1 MKNISFAR
9 VFKPGLL
16 ACSLA
21 AITACGGSDS
31 KREPVIPEVP
41 EVPISIRGVLDNPI
55 NSSEL
60 PSGSL
65 PSSSLPTYSLPA
77 GTLPTVE
84 IDESPTVDT
93 LRTLNVVLQLQ
104 QEVSDSALIDEG
116 MQLSAEAELAVD
128 EVSGRVTATVTAL
141 NADAGEEVTMVHIHS
156 GFAGE
161 NGGVLVGLQRSTDNP
176 LRFDLDANISDFADI
191 GGNDLDTFLDG
202 GWYLNLHTTSIPSG
216 HLRGQLFTNDIDVVR
231 SELQGK
237 QENPAVLNAEG
248 VSGVGYVTLNADD
261 GAVVAN
267 LAVEG
272 FVPFLDAPI
281 GPVHIHSGFAGEN
294 GAVILP
300 LSPVGESDTSYRG
313 TEADAIAAV
322 DFDQIGNG
330 GTYFNVHSAANGS
343 GEVRGQI
350 VPRGIDVVRTEL
362 QGQQENPAVVN
373 AEGISGVAYV
383 TINNDEQAL
392 VANASVEGFVPFLD
406 APIGPVHIHSGFAGE
421 NGGVL
426 VPLSAVGDSMTDYRG
441 TELDAINPI
450 DFDVLAGGGT
460 YVNVHSAENGSGE
473 LRGQIVPNGID
484 VVRAELEGQQE
495 NPAVV
500 NADGVAGVG
509 YVTINAE
516 GQGVV
521 ANVSVEGFTPF
532 LDAPIGPVHIHSGFA
547 GENGGV
553 LVPLSP
559 VGDSM
564 TDYRGTELDAINPV
578 DFDVLADGGTYINV
592 HSAENGMGELR
603 GQIVPRGVDVARAE
617 LQGQQE
623 NPAVVNAA
631 GVSGVGYVTVN
642 AEDKAVVANVT
653 VQGFVPFL
661 DAPIGPVHI
670 HSGFAGENGGVLLP
684 LSPVDGS
691 DTNYRGTDADAI
703 ADIDFEQLAKGGTYI
718 NVHSAENG
726 GGEVRGQILQGS
738 IDVVRTQLETSQ
750 EVPAVTTPSSA
761 DVGGVGYFTFDSE
774 NALFNPIA
782 NVSVTG
788 FEATA
793 VHVHRG
799 GVAGVAG
806 PVQIG
811 LTDISDASAPGS
823 SFSASGDGAS
833 IFSLDGLLAGAY
845 YFNAHSAQNPNGE
858 VRGQILVDNIRAFS
872 TELNGLNVIPE
883 INLTSATGVGFITV
897 NQETESFSANV
908 QVFDFA
914 PLPSSVSLN
923 VGGSNNTAFTE
934 LTAQGDGFF
943 SATGQVFSLNGLLNG
958 AYSLQADE

>member
-65 PSSSLPTYSLPA
+65 PSSSLPAYSLPA

-84 IDESPTVDT
+84 IDESPSVDT

-104 QEVSDSALIDEG
+104 QEVSDSLLIDEG
-116 MQLSAEAELAVD
+116 MQLSAEAELVVD
-128 EVSGRVTATVTAL
+128 EASGRVTATVTAL
-141 NADAGEEVTMVHIHS
+141 NVDADEEVTMVHIHS

-161 NGGVLVGLQRSTDNP
+161 NGGVLVGLQRSADNP

-237 QENPAVLNAEG
+237 QQNPAVLNAEG
-248 VSGVGYVTLNADD
+248 VSGVGYVTLNAGD

-272 FVPFLDAPI
+272 FVPFLDAAI

-313 TEADAIAAV
+313 TEAEAIAAI

-426 VPLSAVGDSMTDYRG
+426 VP
-441 TELDAINPI
+441 INPI
-450 DFDVLAGGGT
+450 DFDALAGGGT
-460 YVNVHSAENGSGE
+460 YVNVHSAENGGGE
-473 LRGQIVPNGID
+473 LRGQIVPKGID
-484 VVRAELEGQQE
+484 VVRAELQGQQE

-516 GQGVV
+516 DQAVV

-553 LVPLSP
+553 LVH
-559 VGDSM
+559 
-564 TDYRGTELDAINPV
+564 
-578 DFDVLADGGTYINV
+578 INV

-703 ADIDFEQLAKGGTYI
+703 ADIDFDQLANGGTYI

-750 EVPAVTTPSSA
+750 EVPTVTTPSSS

-823 SFSASGDGAS
+823 SFSASGENAS

-845 YFNAHSAQNPNGE
+845 YFNAHSAQNPAGE

-872 TELNGLNVIPE
+872 TELDGLNVIPE

-897 NQETESFSANV
+897 NQETESFSTNV

>member
-65 PSSSLPTYSLPA
+65 PSSSLPAYSLPA

-84 IDESPTVDT
+84 IDESPSVDT

-104 QEVSDSALIDEG
+104 QEVSDSLLIDEG
-116 MQLSAEAELAVD
+116 MQLSAEAELVVD
-128 EVSGRVTATVTAL
+128 EASGRVTATVTAL
-141 NADAGEEVTMVHIHS
+141 NVDADEEVTMVHIHS

-161 NGGVLVGLQRSTDNP
+161 NGGVLVGLQRSADNP

-237 QENPAVLNAEG
+237 QQNPAVLNAEG
-248 VSGVGYVTLNADD
+248 VSGVGYVTLNAGD

-272 FVPFLDAPI
+272 FVPFLDAAI

-313 TEADAIAAV
+313 TEAEAIAAI

-392 VANASVEGFVPFLD
+392 VANASVEGFV
-406 APIGPVHIHSGFAGE
+406 
-421 NGGVL
+421 
-426 VPLSAVGDSMTDYRG
+426 
-441 TELDAINPI
+441 
-450 DFDVLAGGGT
+450 
-460 YVNVHSAENGSGE
+460 
-473 LRGQIVPNGID
+473 
-484 VVRAELEGQQE
+484 
-495 NPAVV
+495 
-500 NADGVAGVG
+500 
-509 YVTINAE
+509 
-516 GQGVV
+516 
-521 ANVSVEGFTPF
+521 PF

-703 ADIDFEQLAKGGTYI
+703 ADIDFDQLANGGTYI

-750 EVPAVTTPSSA
+750 EVPTVTTPSSS

-823 SFSASGDGAS
+823 SFSASGENAS

-845 YFNAHSAQNPNGE
+845 YFNAHSAQNPAGE

-872 TELNGLNVIPE
+872 TELDGLNVIPE

-897 NQETESFSANV
+897 NQETESFSTNV